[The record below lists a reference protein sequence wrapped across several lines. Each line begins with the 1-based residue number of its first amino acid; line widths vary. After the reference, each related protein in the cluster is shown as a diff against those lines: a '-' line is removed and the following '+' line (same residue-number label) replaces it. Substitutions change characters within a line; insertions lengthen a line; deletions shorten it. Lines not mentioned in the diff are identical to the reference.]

1 MNDVLILQYT
11 HTCISRAVLCFAFCL
26 GYALPQQA
34 GHREQVGAGQRR
46 CAGGAQA
53 RCGGDC
59 GEDLR
64 LRVALWHPHKFAGV
78 GELWRELASWSNLD

>member
-1 MNDVLILQYT
+1 MNDVLITSIRT
-11 HTCISRAVLCFAFCL
+11 HVFSRAVLSFAFCS
-26 GYALPQQA
+26 GYALPQPA
-34 GHREQVGAGQRR
+34 GHREQVGTGQRR

-78 GELWRELASWSNLD
+78 GELWRELESWSNLD